1 MSTKI
6 TDNFRHVFMKILHFI
21 TAIDRSLGGVSM
33 YIQLLT
39 KELGKLVDLLVVT
52 RPTNNPLPLENCR
65 VEYLPLPISKL
76 RQFRKQWI
84 GILKREQPDIVHING
99 IWMIQT
105 WIIQREALRMGIKTY
120 ITPHGMLEPWIINRH
135 PWKKKLALA
144 IFQKT
149 ALKKAIALIA
159 TAESEKQNIEQL
171 GYNKNVVVIPNGI
184 DVSAIRMKTDFTIKR
199 RLLYISRIHIKK
211 GVELLLDALEAMK
224 DLLEGYEVVIAG
236 EGEAG
241 YVTLL
246 KERARKIDK
255 VRISFVGG
263 IYGEQKWDLYRNSD
277 FFVLPS
283 YTENFGYVI
292 AESLACGTPVITTKG
307 TPWEDLENYHCG
319 CWIERSVESFVESMT
334 RFVAMDAGELKAL
347 GCNGRRL
354 IEEKYSSASVAK
366 ALQKVYL
373 NNNG

>member
-1 MSTKI
+1 
-6 TDNFRHVFMKILHFI
+6 MKVLHFI

-33 YIQLLT
+33 YMQLLT

-84 GILKREQPDIVHING
+84 GILKREQPDVVHING

-135 PWKKKLALA
+135 PLKKKLALA
-144 IFQKT
+144 LFQKT

-159 TAESEKQNIEQL
+159 TAESEKRNIEQL
-171 GYNKNVVVIPNGI
+171 GYNKNMVVIPNGI

-199 RLLYISRIHIKK
+199 RLLYISRIHVKK
-211 GVELLLDALEAMK
+211 GIELLLDALEAME

-307 TPWEDLENYHCG
+307 TPWQDLENYHCG